1 MAKNKKKKVQNQP
14 KKATNF
20 LEKKWPG
27 WVKYALLGALV
38 VLIVVLIVV
47 FLNTGP
53 LDELE
58 KAAKNTIYADN
69 FTIMYT
75 LDVDGETADGYIN
88 LSIDPDKRTLDMYM
102 TLETKRSD
110 YDCGIYKNDFV
121 VVSAL
126 TNEVYCID
134 IADRLDNFFDA
145 LDEDG
150 KPDWSVL
157 LDFSE
162 TDLHELISQDFN
174 FPVFINCLSEW
185 LDNLNDKDW
194 AEEKA
199 GYSVSK
205 KNGIT
210 THNFRPNP
218 YTLACATIPMFRSSF
233 KDGKQYEQLLDY
245 VDKAKY
251 LFVDGKANFSFQ
263 VQDSYLVGANFEIE
277 YFNTHI
283 KGDFSIIGINK
294 TIVDIGAVQDYIADA
309 KEED

>member
-1 MAKNKKKKVQNQP
+1 MAKKKKKKVQNQP

-53 LDELE
+53 LDALE
-58 KAAKNTIYADN
+58 KAAENTIYADN

-75 LDVDGETADGYIN
+75 VDVDGETADGYIN
-88 LSIDPDKRTLDMYM
+88 LAIDPDERTLDMYM
-102 TLETKRSD
+102 TLETSRSD

-126 TNEVYCID
+126 TNDVYCVD

-162 TDLHELISQDFN
+162 TDLPGL
-174 FPVFINCLSEW
+174 
-185 LDNLNDKDW
+185 
-194 AEEKA
+194 
-199 GYSVSK
+199 
-205 KNGIT
+205 
-210 THNFRPNP
+210 
-218 YTLACATIPMFRSSF
+218 
-233 KDGKQYEQLLDY
+233 
-245 VDKAKY
+245 
-251 LFVDGKANFSFQ
+251 
-263 VQDSYLVGANFEIE
+263 
-277 YFNTHI
+277 
-283 KGDFSIIGINK
+283 
-294 TIVDIGAVQDYIADA
+294 
-309 KEED
+309 